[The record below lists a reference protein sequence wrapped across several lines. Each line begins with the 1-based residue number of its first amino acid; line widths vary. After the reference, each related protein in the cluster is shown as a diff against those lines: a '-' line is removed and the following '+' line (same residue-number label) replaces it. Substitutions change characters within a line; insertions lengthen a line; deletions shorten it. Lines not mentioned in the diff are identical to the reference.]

1 MKMIETE
8 ETVDRMTAAVN
19 VTEEESELYVNIT
32 IVTCDAPELL
42 SFDPL
47 LHVSLFIFLVTYLL
61 PTNLFWAKL
70 TFHWGMVTGHLV
82 MTVVTWSISCTTDMV
97 FWHLAYILI
106 NIIQVISVLYMAR
119 ENKFEAELETI
130 YETLF
135 VPFKVSR

>member
-1 MKMIETE
+1 MIETDNMKEAINGSSE
-8 ETVDRMTAAVN
+8 EA
-19 VTEEESELYVNIT
+19 ELYVNIT
-32 IVTCDAPELL
+32 IVSCDAPELL
-42 SFDPL
+42 SSDPL

-70 TFHWGMVTGHLV
+70 TFHSGMMAGHMV
-82 MTVVTWSISCTTDMV
+82 MTVLTWSISCTTDMV

-106 NIIQVISVLYMAR
+106 NIIQIISVLYMAR

-135 VPFKVSR
+135 IPFKVSR